1 MLLVCRV
8 DCLTVCYSSASS
20 PLSVSWPITVLH
32 HISCAFYLTTLQYA
46 VKLCSDSKTCFSVWV
61 STHPIT
67 AYKVFTSVTSQVFLS
82 HESFIWPVRSQSVQ
96 LQLAISFC
104 QFCTGNF
111 SRLRSLESAEQRF
124 SPMFVCWFVFKVV
137 YLFFYVNLI
146 ISSWIPWKYYCIL
159 LGNIL
164 Q

>member
-1 MLLVCRV
+1 MLLFSFLTFVCQ
-8 DCLTVCYSSASS
+8 LTHYHTSSYFLCFLFNY
-20 PLSVSWPITVLH
+20 PP
-32 HISCAFYLTTLQYA
+32 

-67 AYKVFTSVTSQVFLS
+67 AYKVFASVTSQVFLS

-96 LQLAISFC
+96 LQLAISSC

-137 YLFFYVNLI
+137 YLFFHVNLI
-146 ISSWIPWKYYCIL
+146 ISS
-159 LGNIL
+159 
-164 Q
+164 